1 MKKISLGTLVVGL
14 VFSVDAHCQSSVT
27 LYGLVDAGVGYIS
40 NQGGA
45 SAFQMATRS
54 ASFYGF
60 RGTEDLGG
68 GYRAIFWLESGF
80 STANG
85 SIANGGTLFGRQAQ
99 VGLSAPWG
107 QITMGNQYDAVV
119 DELQVFSSSGTFAG
133 NLGAESG
140 DVNNIW
146 ADFHVNNS
154 VKFSSATF
162 HGLSAEAMY
171 GFGGVA
177 GSMSTKSIYSA
188 GAAYRSGQLAIGVA
202 YLNINNPITAVYQ
215 GTTAPANTQTL
226 GTPFSSPIY
235 TGYASARTLQ
245 IAGMG
250 ASYAIGT
257 ITVNA
262 LYSNTEFRSITP
274 TPGGNQRLNAHFN
287 NFELN
292 QTFLATPSVALSLG
306 GIYTSATGANY
317 EQVVGGVNY
326 LLSKRTGLYILG
338 AWVRA
343 NGIDSRG
350 RPAVADIANAVAS
363 TTRNQIAIRTGIRMR
378 F

>member
-1 MKKISLGTLVVGL
+1 MLTPGG
-14 VFSVDAHCQSSVT
+14 
-27 LYGLVDAGVGYIS
+27 

-45 SAFQMATRS
+45 SAFQMSPRS

-68 GYRAIFWLESGF
+68 GYRATFWLESGF

-85 SIANGGTLFGRQAQ
+85 SIANGGNLFGRQAQ
-99 VGLSAPWG
+99 VGLAAPWG
-107 QITMGNQYDAVV
+107 QVTIGNQYDAVV

-154 VKFSSATF
+154 VKLSSATF
-162 HGLSAEAMY
+162 RGFSAEAMY

-188 GAAYRSGQLAIGVA
+188 GGAYRSGPLAIGVA

-215 GTTAPANTQTL
+215 GTTALANTQTL

-250 ASYAIGT
+250 ASYAIGA

-262 LYSNTEFRSITP
+262 LYSNTEFRNITP

-306 GIYTSATGANY
+306 AIYTSATGANY
-317 EQVVGGVNY
+317 EQVVGGINY
-326 LLSKRTGLYILG
+326 LLSKRTGLYLLG

-350 RPAVADIANAVAS
+350 RPAVADITNAVAS
-363 TTRNQIAIRTGIRMR
+363 TTRNQIAIRTGIRTR